1 MNTESKMTHSYD
13 FELAA
18 LIGIHEAL
26 LYQDIAFWCGVNAE
40 KPECNHD
47 GFSWMFHSV
56 TKFMAR
62 FPELTRDQIRR
73 ALQRLENL
81 GLIASGCYNKRLRDK
96 WYRVAK
102 DLQTAKCDLQTANHD
117 SANTNGDSVDIIGD
131 SADIIG
137 DSADS
142 KSAPFGVDAK
152 LICVP
157 AQMNLC
163 STTNHLA
170 SVPKSFGVDA
180 KPIKDIN
187 KPMTGILEKEQ
198 QQSSSSA
205 QLLINSDHYNTI
217 SERTTGFDKGQLL
230 DLVSEGVSEVD
241 IATYVYMSSIQGD
254 VSWKQVYEV
263 FQRKVKREQ

>member
-1 MNTESKMTHSYD
+1 MNTESNMTHSYD

-26 LYQDIAFWCGVNAE
+26 LYHDIAFWCGVNAK

-131 SADIIG
+131 SAD
-137 DSADS
+137 S

-157 AQMNLC
+157 AQINLC

-187 KPMTGILEKEQ
+187 EPITGILEKEQ

-205 QLLINSDHYNTI
+205 QLLINSDHYKAI

-230 DLVSEGVSEVD
+230 ELVDGGVSEVN
-241 IATYVYMSSIQGD
+241 IATHVYKSSIQGD
-254 VSWKQVYEV
+254 VSWQQVYEF
-263 FQRKVKREQ
+263 FQRRCIR